1 MSNNIPLWYVSQYA
15 TNIQLKLQQMGS
27 RLRGSVTLGSYVG
40 DQASPVDQVGSVEA
54 QKVTGRFNPMGRVDA
69 ELDRRWVFPVSYDLP
84 QLIDS
89 FDKLKILTDPMSS
102 YVQNAAHA
110 MGRAQDDEILAAAT
124 GDAKTGNKGET
135 PVTFAAGQVVSVQ
148 EGAASPTNFTVA
160 KLKAALKLLMQ
171 AEVDLDNDM
180 IFAPINAAAHD
191 SLLNETQIID
201 ADYNEK
207 PVLVE
212 GKIKRFLGINFIHT
226 ERLLS
231 GVDDQAGTSDIIP
244 IYAKS
249 GMHLGMWQ
257 DIRTDIS
264 QRKDIQG
271 LPYQAYCYGTFG
283 ASRLEEEK
291 VVKVWSR

>member
-1 MSNNIPLWYVSQYA
+1 MSANIPLWYVSQYA
-15 TNIQLKLQQMGS
+15 TNIQLRLQQVGS
-27 RLRGSVTLGSYVG
+27 RLRGTVTTGSYVG
-40 DQASPVDQVGSVEA
+40 DQASPVDQVSAVDA

-102 YVQNAAHA
+102 YVQNAANA

-135 PVTFAAGQVVSVQ
+135 AVSFLAGQVVSVQ

-180 IFAPINAAAHD
+180 IFAPINAKAHD

-201 ADYNEK
+201 TDYNEK

-231 GVDDQAGTSDIIP
+231 GTDDQAGTSNIIP

-257 DIRTDIS
+257 DIRTDIA

-283 ASRLEEEK
+283 ATRLEEEK